1 MISVIIDSGVSV
13 NVLDSVIFGKLVE
26 DRFVF
31 RRFILKIYSYGSE
44 TSFFVKG
51 IFSVNVL
58 TFNFY
63 IRVDFVV
70 VKNFNV
76 GFLLGKKMVKVLGL
90 FRVGFE

>member
-13 NVLDSVIFGKLVE
+13 NVLDSVIFGKLAE

-44 TSFFVKG
+44 TLFFVKG
-51 IFSVNVL
+51 IFGVNVL

-63 IRVDFVV
+63 IYVDFVV
-70 VKNFNV
+70 VENFNV
-76 GFLLGKKMVKVLGL
+76 GFLLGKKTVIVLGL